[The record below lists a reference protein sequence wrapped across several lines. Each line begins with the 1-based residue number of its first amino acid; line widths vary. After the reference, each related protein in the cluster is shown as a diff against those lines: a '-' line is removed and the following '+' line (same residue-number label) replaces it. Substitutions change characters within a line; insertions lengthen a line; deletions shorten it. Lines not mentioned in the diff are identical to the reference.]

1 LTKALSG
8 ASVIRSAQC
17 TRSNVRPKRADN
29 LALTPKNGEWQ
40 LKFVRPGL
48 PGRKPPRA
56 VAALLALTLILGG
69 SAAGY
74 GELSKPN
81 VTIDFDR
88 LPVISVDA
96 NGASLQEILD
106 RLAGQLGFKVDALA
120 SIEHSPTFHG
130 LIKGEVTD
138 VLRRILLREVSYVIF
153 YRGPAIER
161 IVIVASSA
169 PEAGSA
175 QRRAP

>member
-1 LTKALSG
+1 MHSF
-8 ASVIRSAQC
+8 QC
-17 TRSNVRPKRADN
+17 PKKADN
-29 LALTPKNGEWQ
+29 FALTPKTGEGQ
-40 LKFVRPGL
+40 LKSVRRGL

-56 VAALLALTLILGG
+56 MVALLALTLILGG

-74 GELSKPN
+74 SEPSKPN

-106 RLAGQLGFKVDALA
+106 RLAGRLGFKVDALA

-130 LIKGEVTD
+130 LFKGEVTD
-138 VLRRILLREVSYVIF
+138 VLRRILLR
-153 YRGPAIER
+153 
-161 IVIVASSA
+161 
-169 PEAGSA
+169 
-175 QRRAP
+175 

>member
-1 LTKALSG
+1 MTKALSG

-17 TRSNVRPKRADN
+17 TRSNVRPKGADN

-56 VAALLALTLILGG
+56 AAALLALTLILGG

-106 RLAGQLGFKVDALA
+106 RLGGQLGFKVDALA
-120 SIEHSPTFHG
+120 SIEHSPKFHG
-130 LIKGEVTD
+130 LIKGEVMD

-161 IVIVASSA
+161 IVIVGSSA
-169 PEAGSA
+169 PEAGST
-175 QRRAP
+175 QRPAP

>member
-1 LTKALSG
+1 M
-8 ASVIRSAQC
+8 SVKS
-17 TRSNVRPKRADN
+17 
-29 LALTPKNGEWQ
+29 
-40 LKFVRPGL
+40 VRPGL
-48 PGRKPPRA
+48 AGRKPPRA
-56 VAALLALTLILGG
+56 VGALLALTLILGG

-74 GELSKPN
+74 SEPSKPN

-106 RLAGQLGFKVDALA
+106 RLAGQLGFKVDAVP
-120 SIEHSPTFHG
+120 SIEHSPTFRG
-130 LIKGEVTD
+130 LFKGEVTD
-138 VLRRILLREVSYVIF
+138 VLRRILLREMSYVIF
-153 YRGPAIER
+153 YHGPAIER

-169 PEAGSA
+169 PEADSA